1 MADQVVIAVIVSF
14 FGYILYGAAGFGAA
28 MIFHSLWTLLELFDV
43 TDGSVA
49 EATYYLNI
57 MTLMVT
63 LIMGYNNRALIQWSF
78 VTFCT
83 IPWFGMNV
91 LGCYLL
97 IGTSND
103 ILKVILGCV
112 LAGIF
117 FYQTIKT
124 FYQMCSGKMLQEK
137 LNQKGPEIIPLDQI
151 PEVDLKTQWHW
162 LLFVGCGGGILSGL
176 FNMPGPSTIVVLLF
190 SGIHRERWKSNFF
203 VWQIPAQFFVV
214 WFLSTKGELY
224 DHDMWYW
231 YIIMCISAVI
241 ASKIGNAL
249 GRLMSQTTFT
259 FVVIA
264 LSLLGAVSDF
274 SVLLPEKLKE
284 DMVVGAFF
292 GAGLLLIFM
301 FYTLYRTV
309 FKPFRELRNID
320 NGGGMI
326 KIHDIKLD
334 DEVKLVEADS
344 QRNIDVND
352 IKGKNASKVGTMD
365 AGGARFGV
373 GRQI

>member
-28 MIFHSLWTLLELFDV
+28 MIFHSLWTLLELFDI
-43 TDGSVA
+43 TNGSVA

-63 LIMGYNNRALIQWSF
+63 LIMSYNNRALIQWDF

-117 FYQTIKT
+117 IYQTLKT
-124 FYQMCSGKMLQEK
+124 FYNMCSGKMLQEK
-137 LNQKGPEIIPLDQI
+137 VNQKGPEIIPLEDI
-151 PEVDLKTQWHW
+151 PKVDLKRQWHW

-176 FNMPGPSTIVVLLF
+176 FNMPGPSTIIVLLF

-203 VWQIPAQFFVV
+203 AWQIPAQFFVV
-214 WFLSTKGELY
+214 WFLSVKGELY
-224 DHDMWYW
+224 DPDMWYW
-231 YIIMCISAVI
+231 YIIMCISAAI

-259 FVVIA
+259 FVIIA

-274 SVLLPEKLKE
+274 SVLCPEKLKQ
-284 DMVVGAFF
+284 DMVLGAFF
-292 GAGLLLIFM
+292 GAGILLIFM
-301 FYTLYRTV
+301 FYTLYATV
-309 FKPFRELRNID
+309 YRPLKKLRAIGD
-320 NGGGMI
+320 DGGAGMTI
-326 KIHDIKLD
+326 GDDLKMETQIKLI
-334 DEVKLVEADS
+334 DEP
-344 QRNIDVND
+344 QN
-352 IKGKNASKVGTMD
+352 TMD
-365 AGGARFGV
+365 TSSIAGKMAKDMQCAGGV
-373 GRQI
+373 V